1 MKTLSITL
9 DDETFARLD
18 SISKRENARLEDM
31 AAAYLAEGVAN
42 DDAPGYVFTAEDL
55 AAIAEGLAQS
65 KAGQV
70 YPHEQVVAEI
80 EAILSGYD
88 QS

>member
-1 MKTLSITL
+1 MRTLSITL

-18 SISKRENARLEDM
+18 RISKRENARVEDM

-42 DDAPGYVFTAEDL
+42 DDDPGYVFSAEDL

-65 KAGQV
+65 RTGQV
-70 YPHEQVVAEI
+70 YPHAQVVAEI
-80 EAILSGYD
+80 EAILCGRPS
-88 QS
+88 